1 MKHKKHFLVWSAI
14 VLALVLMVGVVL
26 AVVLHRDR
34 SAPPADTVPQTT
46 TLPPP
51 EENTLTPMDFGYV
64 DGYLTCLT
72 RESILGVDVS
82 SYQKEVDWQQVKDAG
97 FSFAMLRAG
106 FRGYGA
112 NGLMK
117 EDSFAQINYQNAKAA
132 GLQVGAYFFSQ
143 AITVEEAIEEAQ
155 FLLEIV
161 KDWELDMP
169 LVFDWECLADN
180 YRTVGVGARQLT
192 DFAKAFCETIKG
204 AGHRVM
210 VYFNPNQSRKDMYLS
225 ELTDYG
231 FWLAMYSDN
240 MNYAYNVD
248 MWQYTRSGSVPG
260 IRGKADIN
268 LYFPRAITH

>member
-1 MKHKKHFLVWSAI
+1 MKNKKHILVWIVIFLGIALIGGVVFAI
-14 VLALVLMVGVVL
+14 VLHHAP
-26 AVVLHRDR
+26 AK
-34 SAPPADTVPQTT
+34 PPADTVPQTT

-72 RESILGVDVS
+72 QESVLGVDVS

-97 FSFAMLRAG
+97 FEFAMLRAG
-106 FRGYGA
+106 FRGYGT

-117 EDSFAQINYQNAKAA
+117 EDSFAQTNYQNAKAA
-132 GLQVGAYFFSQ
+132 GLKVGAYFFSQ
-143 AITVEEAIEEAQ
+143 AITVAEAIEEAQ

-180 YRTVGVGARQLT
+180 YRTVGVNARQLT
-192 DFAKAFCETIKG
+192 DFAKAFCETVKG

-240 MNYAYNVD
+240 MNYAYNVN

-268 LYFPRAITH
+268 LYFPYS

>member
-1 MKHKKHFLVWSAI
+1 MEKKKHFLVWTVI
-14 VLALVLMVGVVL
+14 VLGFALICGVVL
-26 AVVLHRDR
+26 AIVLYRDR
-34 SAPPADTVPQTT
+34 TAPPADTVPQTT
-46 TLPPP
+46 TLSPP
-51 EENTLTPMDFGYV
+51 EENALSPMDFGYV

-72 RESILGVDVS
+72 QESILGVDVS

-112 NGLMK
+112 SGLMK
-117 EDSFAQINYQNAKAA
+117 EDSFAQTNYQNAKAA
-132 GLQVGAYFFSQ
+132 GLMVGAYFFSQ

-161 KDWELDMP
+161 QDWELDMP
-169 LVFDWECLADN
+169 LVFDWECLEDT
-180 YRTVGVGARQLT
+180 YRTTGVDARLLT
-192 DFAKAFCETIKG
+192 DLAKAFCETVKG

-240 MNYAYNVD
+240 MNYAYKVD
-248 MWQYTRSGSVPG
+248 MWQYTRSGDVPG
-260 IRGKADIN
+260 IPGKADIN
-268 LYFPRAITH
+268 LYFPHA